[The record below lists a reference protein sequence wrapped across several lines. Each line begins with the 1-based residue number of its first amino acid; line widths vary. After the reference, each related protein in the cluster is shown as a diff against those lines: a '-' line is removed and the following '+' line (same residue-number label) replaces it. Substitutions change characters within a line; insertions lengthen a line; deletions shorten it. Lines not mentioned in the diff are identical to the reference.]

1 MNDLLQPRPFD
12 QWHEDMGSVL
22 WFFAPITEPPY
33 VGTPLDLGRTMLVE
47 ITIGFEHVELPA
59 QQVGGWP
66 WQQEDEPQ
74 LWWTPLPDCNE
85 IQRRIDGAQHD
96 GVPA

>member
-1 MNDLLQPRPFD
+1 MPDTLQPRPFD

-33 VGTPLDLGRTMLVE
+33 VGTPLDLGRTMSVE
-47 ITIGFEHVELPA
+47 ITIGFEHIELPT

-85 IQRRIDGAQHD
+85 IQRRIDGAQH
-96 GVPA
+96 GEVPA